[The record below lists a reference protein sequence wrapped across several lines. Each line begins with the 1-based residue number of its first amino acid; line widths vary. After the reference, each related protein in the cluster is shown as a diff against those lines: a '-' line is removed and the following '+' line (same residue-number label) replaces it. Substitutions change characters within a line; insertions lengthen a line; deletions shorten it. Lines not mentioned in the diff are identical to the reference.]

1 MGFRYKLQLDF
12 WKYLIGN
19 SKQNTKCIIKNCTC
33 RRYSSCILFHF
44 NSLKYSNYTF
54 KYKGFK
60 GCFYSK
66 PFLVQILLLS
76 LKLKMQKSQILSH
89 FFILL
94 NINFIYILS
103 VYI

>member
-60 GCFYSK
+60 GCFNSK

-76 LKLKMQKSQILSH
+76 LKLKMQKKPNTES
-89 FFILL
+89 FFY
-94 NINFIYILS
+94 FIKY
-103 VYI
+103 